1 MRGGRNERESDM
13 SGDLVF
19 GDKWLVLMGLG
30 AAGVFIVNRL
40 GEAQIQELLYALD
53 RVVYGLL

>member
-1 MRGGRNERESDM
+1 M

-30 AAGVFIVNRL
+30 AAGVFIVNSL
-40 GEAQIQELLYALD
+40 GEAQIQDLIYALD
-53 RVVYGLL
+53 RAVYSLL